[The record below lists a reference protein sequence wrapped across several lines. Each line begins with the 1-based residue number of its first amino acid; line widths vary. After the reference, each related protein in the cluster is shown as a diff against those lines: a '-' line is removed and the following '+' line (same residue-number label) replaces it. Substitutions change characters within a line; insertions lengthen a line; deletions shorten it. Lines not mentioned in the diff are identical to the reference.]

1 MRKGGTEAM
10 TYSSVPWA
18 DEYLPAIE
26 SIGSFESVA
35 EFFAPDATF
44 QEFPNLIAP
53 YGRVRH
59 AVAAR
64 AAYDLGRQTLKSQTD
79 RVRGVLEAGD
89 ELAVRLD
96 WSPGCRCD
104 GIGPGHRNEGVRRD
118 VLTFRD
124 GKIVAQRD
132 FDGYPPSESQANPAV

>member
-1 MRKGGTEAM
+1 M

-104 GIGPGHRNEGVRRD
+104 GLGPGHRDEGVRRD

-132 FDGYPPSESQANPAV
+132 FDCYPPSESQANPAV